1 MIESAYHEFMM
12 KHMYVYTGVF
22 NFSTCIGNSAC
33 ATELY
38 FILDHGV
45 YIYMWCPRQV
55 YYTYVVFYE
64 HSVIN
69 STSDLFIFVRLYIF
83 LVTCPCPVTFT
94 AKSHVLDKKRILAL
108 LV

>member
-1 MIESAYHEFMM
+1 MIESAYHEFVM

-45 YIYMWCPRQV
+45 YIY
-55 YYTYVVFYE
+55 VV
-64 HSVIN
+64 
-69 STSDLFIFVRLYIF
+69 
-83 LVTCPCPVTFT
+83 P
-94 AKSHVLDKKRILAL
+94 
-108 LV
+108 